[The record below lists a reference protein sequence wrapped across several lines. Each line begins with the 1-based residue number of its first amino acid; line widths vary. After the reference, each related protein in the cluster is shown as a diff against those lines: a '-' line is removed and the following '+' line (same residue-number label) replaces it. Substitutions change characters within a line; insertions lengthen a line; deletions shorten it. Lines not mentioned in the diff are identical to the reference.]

1 VFFKNAKR
9 SLLMKKIFGFFI
21 GAVMGGL
28 VGATLVLLLTPAS
41 GEQLRGQLRSRAE
54 IIQGEIQKAAN
65 ARRVELEKQLT
76 EFRAPRRSNPV
87 E

>member
-1 VFFKNAKR
+1 
-9 SLLMKKIFGFFI
+9 MKKVLCFLV

-54 IIQGEIQKAAN
+54 NIQAEIQKAA
-65 ARRVELEKQLT
+65 AERRADLERQLT
-76 EFRAPRRSNPV
+76 DFRAPRKSEPV

>member
-1 VFFKNAKR
+1 
-9 SLLMKKIFGFFI
+9 MKKIFGF
-21 GAVMGGL
+21 L

-54 IIQGEIQKAAN
+54 GIQAEIQKAAN
-65 ARRVELEKQLT
+65 ARRAELEKQLT
-76 EFRAPRRSNPV
+76 EFRAPRKSNPV